1 MAVASVKSG
10 PSASQV
16 RAWGRA
22 NGITEGTKEGTRGRL
37 NPALVSAFNAKHK
50 GSNAYKEATSVEVIT
65 VKAKPAKGRTIVRTV
80 NVAQVRAAALAAG
93 AQVGARGR
101 LPQDVLASYV
111 LGTLGE

>member
-10 PSASQV
+10 PSAAQV

-22 NGITEGTKEGTRGRL
+22 QGITEGTKEGTRGRL

-50 GSNAYKEATSVEVIT
+50 GSNAYKEGASVETVT

-80 NVAQVRAAALAAG
+80 NVAQVRAAAKAAG
-93 AQVGARGR
+93 LPVGARGR
-101 LPQDVLASYV
+101 VPAEMLSAYV
-111 LGTLGE
+111 LGVLGE

>member
-10 PSASQV
+10 PSAAQV

-22 NGITEGTKEGTRGRL
+22 QGITEGTKEGTRGRL
-37 NPALVSAFNAKHK
+37 SPALVKAFNAKHK
-50 GSNAYKEATSVEVIT
+50 GANAYKEGASVETVT
-65 VKAKPAKGRTIVRTV
+65 VKAKPAKGRTVVRTV

-101 LPQDVLASYV
+101 LPQEVLTAYV
-111 LGTLGE
+111 LGNL